1 MHSARVIRLD
11 STACLV
17 VIYLIV
23 LHKRVHHQQ
32 FSLLRMRL
40 FHRTVGVLSLL
51 LTAASVSSAQD
62 TTKAWSFGADQESGV
77 YVGFG
82 RSAGFRLET
91 EFGFNRRK
99 DQASYSFDVGFGTT
113 SVVENISTATYRF
126 GIGLL
131 WQWPAGAH
139 LRLYGG
145 PRVGTILLRS
155 KDVATGGTTGRT
167 TASRSDWFLAG
178 SLGAEYFPV
187 DRLSAGADV
196 QLRGV
201 MQGSVDRGNT
211 GSGTGG
217 LFLPADPT
225 LATRGLLVLR
235 FYL

>member
-1 MHSARVIRLD
+1 
-11 STACLV
+11 
-17 VIYLIV
+17 
-23 LHKRVHHQQ
+23 
-32 FSLLRMRL
+32 MRL
-40 FHRTVGVLSLL
+40 FHSTFAALSLAL
-51 LTAASVSSAQD
+51 SAAAVSSAQD
-62 TTKAWSFGADQESGV
+62 TTKAWSFGADQESGI

-82 RSAGFRLET
+82 RSSRFRLET

-99 DQASYSFDVGFGTT
+99 DQASYVFDAGFGET
-113 SVVENISTATYRF
+113 SIVENLSTASYRL

-155 KDVATGGTTGRT
+155 KDVATGGGTSART
-167 TASRSDWFLAG
+167 SASRTDLFLAG

-201 MQGSVDRGNT
+201 FQGSADRSNS
-211 GSGTGG
+211 GSGTSG

-225 LATRGLLVLR
+225 LATRGLLVVR

>member
-1 MHSARVIRLD
+1 VLLLP
-11 STACLV
+11 LV
-17 VIYLIV
+17 VMYLIAF
-23 LHKRVHHQQ
+23 HKRVHHQRL
-32 FSLLRMRL
+32 SHMRMRL
-40 FHRTVGVLSLL
+40 FHWTVGLLSLL
-51 LTAASVSSAQD
+51 FTAASVSSAQD

-82 RSAGFRLET
+82 RSSRFRLET

-99 DQASYSFDVGFGTT
+99 DQASYSYDVGSGPT
-113 SVVENISTATYRF
+113 SVVEDFSTASYRF

-139 LRLYGG
+139 FRLYAG

-155 KDVATGGTTGRT
+155 EDVATGGGTTART
-167 TASRSDWFLAG
+167 TASRTDWFLAG

-201 MQGSVDRGNT
+201 MQGSVDRSNT
-211 GSGTGG
+211 GSGTNG
-217 LFLPADPT
+217 LFLSADPT